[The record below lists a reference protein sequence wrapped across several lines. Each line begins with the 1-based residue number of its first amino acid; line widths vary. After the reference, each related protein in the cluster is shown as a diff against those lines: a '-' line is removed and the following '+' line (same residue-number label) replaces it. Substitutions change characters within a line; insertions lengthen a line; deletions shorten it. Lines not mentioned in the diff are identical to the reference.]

1 MTTMWPIVQVRS
13 TLKTI
18 LYYRDLLD
26 HVRSMMKT
34 KQDNDMI
41 NRIGI
46 IYTKN
51 KTELSEPIKRV
62 RSMTKTR

>member
-62 RSMTKTR
+62 QSMTKTR

>member
-1 MTTMWPIVQVRS
+1 MWPIVQVRS

-41 NRIGI
+41 NRIGV

-62 RSMTKTR
+62 QSMTKTR

>member
-41 NRIGI
+41 NRIGV

-62 RSMTKTR
+62 QSMTKTR